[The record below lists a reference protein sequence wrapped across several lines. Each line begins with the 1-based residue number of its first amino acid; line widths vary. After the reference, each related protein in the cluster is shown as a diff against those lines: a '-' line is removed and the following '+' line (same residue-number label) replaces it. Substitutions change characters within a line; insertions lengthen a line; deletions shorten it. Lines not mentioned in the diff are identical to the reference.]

1 MSSNPIRV
9 MVVDDSAYNRRIL
22 TDMLEKSREIEV
34 VAKARNG
41 EDALKKL
48 YEFNP
53 DVITLDLEMPGMD
66 GFTFLRLVTQSRPL
80 PVIVVSSR
88 SEDRAIF
95 RALELGATDFIAK
108 PSARISSDIQRI
120 AQELR
125 FKVEN
130 IRKVALSNLMQFERG
145 LKPAAGR
152 AAVGERT
159 QETPSCVVV
168 GSSTGGPAALH
179 YLLSELPPRF
189 DVPIAIAQH
198 MPRGFTK
205 PFAERLSKRLG
216 RDVIE
221 GEDGQMIQPGQVILA
236 PGGKHLMLE
245 KSARGPR
252 LCVVDPAEAD
262 RFIPSVD
269 RLFES
274 AAEVFEERVDAVV
287 LTGMGNDGLKGA
299 RAVHDAGGH
308 VIAESQETAVVYG
321 MPREVAEA
329 GLADRVAA
337 LPEIPRL
344 LAAAVSKPRS
354 KPRGKA
360 ARA

>member
-1 MSSNPIRV
+1 
-9 MVVDDSAYNRRIL
+9 
-22 TDMLEKSREIEV
+22 
-34 VAKARNG
+34 
-41 EDALKKL
+41 
-48 YEFNP
+48 YEFSP

-152 AAVGERT
+152 GAVAEVRM

-189 DVPIAIAQH
+189 DIPIAIAQH

-221 GEDGQMIQPGQVILA
+221 GEDGRLLQPGQVILA
-236 PGGKHLMLE
+236 PGGKHLLIE
-245 KSARGPR
+245 NSTRGPK
-252 LCVVDPAEAD
+252 LTIADPAESD

-274 AAEVFEERVDAVV
+274 AVEVFEERIDAVI

-299 RAVHDAGGH
+299 RVVHDAGGH

-321 MPREVAEA
+321 MPREVVEA
-329 GLADRVAA
+329 GLADKVAA

-344 LAAAVSKPRS
+344 LAAAVNKPRA